1 MISLTK
7 MANLK
12 RWAKQMARDD
22 TDDFAAAWQRDSEF
36 KLENQ
41 GIARLINFLYQ
52 KGALRDSMLGNA
64 GGYEWLVLYTENGAI
79 DVKASDLTA
88 ENLLAT
94 ALDRHQKLVDA
105 ANATDSTGSALP
117 NAQEVTE

>member
-1 MISLTK
+1 MTFMTK
-7 MANLK
+7 PANLRK
-12 RWAKQMARDD
+12 QAKQMAKDD
-22 TDDFAAAWQRDSEF
+22 TDDFAAAWQHDANM

-41 GIARLINFLYQ
+41 GIARVLAFLRQ
-52 KGALRDSMLGNA
+52 KGALRDSMLGDA
-64 GGYEWLVLYTENGAI
+64 GGYEWLVLYTQDGAI

-105 ANATDSTGSALP
+105 ANK
-117 NAQEVTE
+117 VTE

>member
-1 MISLTK
+1 
-7 MANLK
+7 MAK
-12 RWAKQMARDD
+12 DD
-22 TDDFAAAWQRDSEF
+22 TADFAAAWQRDANM

-41 GIARLINFLYQ
+41 GIARVLEFLRQ
-52 KGALRDSMLGNA
+52 KGALRDSMLGDA
-64 GGYEWLVLYTENGAI
+64 GGFKWLVLYTQDGAI

-94 ALDRHQKLVDA
+94 ALDRREKMLEQ
-105 ANATDSTGSALP
+105 ANATDGTDSVLP